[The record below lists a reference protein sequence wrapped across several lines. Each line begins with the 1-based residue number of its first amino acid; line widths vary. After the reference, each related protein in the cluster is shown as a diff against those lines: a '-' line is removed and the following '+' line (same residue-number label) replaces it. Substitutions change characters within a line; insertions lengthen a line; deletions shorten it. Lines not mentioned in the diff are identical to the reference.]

1 MHICMQE
8 DHYYTYIPA
17 LFIDWEQVR
26 SWVVVLVSPSLLV
39 LDWATT
45 ILELVDVTC
54 SVLFRLS
61 DFTSKSTDGWLTG
74 DVEWDTSEMY
84 IKYTLYINCFKKELS
99 NKSTETRN
107 EWLYYSI
114 TLWENP
120 YFGMSKST

>member
-17 LFIDWEQVR
+17 LFIDWEQVS
-26 SWVVVLVSPSLLV
+26 SWVAVVLVSPSLLV
-39 LDWATT
+39 LDWVTT

-54 SVLFRLS
+54 SVLLRLS

-84 IKYTLYINCFKKELS
+84 INTHCI
-99 NKSTETRN
+99 
-107 EWLYYSI
+107 
-114 TLWENP
+114 
-120 YFGMSKST
+120 